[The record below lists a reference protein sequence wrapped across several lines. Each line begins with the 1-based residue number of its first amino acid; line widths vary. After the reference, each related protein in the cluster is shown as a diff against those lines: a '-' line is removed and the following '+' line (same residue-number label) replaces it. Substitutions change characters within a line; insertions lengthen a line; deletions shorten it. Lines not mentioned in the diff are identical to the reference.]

1 MKKNNKSNKD
11 KKSKKVKVN
20 YFISHS
26 KLNNFQRKYCKC
38 LMDIRPNLNKIN
50 KNKNINKNTKNKT
63 NKLNKKIINKSKKNK
78 ITRQT
83 PYGLCYYSIRKNA
96 NMHKTKKQKATFE
109 KILNRKK
116 TNCTMNYNYDEF
128 DLINVQ
134 KMAEEFKIPIK
145 YKSIKNKK
153 VKYYAKST
161 LVKKLIDRYLKK
173 QKK

>member
-11 KKSKKVKVN
+11 KKSKKIKVN

-50 KNKNINKNTKNKT
+50 TNKKSKKET
-63 NKLNKKIINKSKKNK
+63 NKLNQKIINKNKKTK

>member
-1 MKKNNKSNKD
+1 MKNNNNKE
-11 KKSKKVKVN
+11 KKSKKIKIN

-50 KNKNINKNTKNKT
+50 ININKKSKKET
-63 NKLNKKIINKSKKNK
+63 NKKINKKNQK
-78 ITRQT
+78 LELTRQT
-83 PYGLCYYSIRKNA
+83 PYGLCYNSIRKNA

-116 TNCTMNYNYDEF
+116 TNCTMNYNYDVF

-145 YKSIKNKK
+145 YKSVKNNK

-161 LVKKLIDRYLKK
+161 LVKKLIDRYLNKK
-173 QKK
+173 KIKNKN